1 MSISLNLGVEA
12 PIPDLDTL
20 ILKVQKWL
28 DRDDLA
34 DEVPVFVQLFEAE
47 ANRELRTP
55 EMEQT
60 VTFSVEDEDRP
71 LPSNYLAMRAIY
83 RENGTADTTLRGM
96 SPTALKAEYEG
107 STGIPRAYALVS
119 GGIRVAPPPADEYLL
134 TMDYFARIEPLSVVA
149 PSNWLLEKHPDA
161 YLYGTLYYAEAYL
174 DNAVRASQ
182 WRGLLDTVFAKINK
196 STRADRYGA
205 GALVPNTTR
214 QVRGARC

>member
-1 MSISLNLGVEA
+1 MSISLALSVPA
-12 PIPDLDTL
+12 PIPDRDTL
-20 ILKVQKWL
+20 ISEVQEWL

-34 DEVPVFVQLFEAE
+34 DKVPVFIQMFEAE

-55 EMEQT
+55 DMEKT

-71 LPSNYLAMRAIY
+71 LPSDYLAMRAIY
-83 RENGTADTTLRGM
+83 REGGTADTTLRGM

-107 STGIPRAYALVS
+107 STGTPQAYALVA
-119 GGIRVAPPPADEYLL
+119 GGIRVAPPPSGEELF
-134 TMDYFARIEPLSVVA
+134 TMDYFARIDALSVVA

-182 WRGLLDTVFAKINK
+182 WRGLLDNVFERINK